1 MRKIDK
7 ARYILNI
14 LFLLGTVVTFV
25 LFIGESSA
33 YKPVGLTAM
42 AFKVMEFFLRFVN

>member
-25 LFIGESSA
+25 LFIGESGA